1 MTKLK
6 ALLAK
11 KDSNK
16 GFTLMEMII
25 VIAII
30 AILIALIAPNLISY
44 LNTANETK
52 VKANAKVCY
61 TSANAWVAQMKVA
74 GEAVG
79 KGEIT
84 YTGGTETPTKK
95 DGTITVKSTA
105 KLDNSIGA
113 KNWPTTES
121 VVLEF
126 KDGVCV
132 KATYTAADVEDPGV
146 YPTN

>member
-44 LNTANETK
+44 LDTANETK
-52 VKANAKVCY
+52 RTANAKVCY
-61 TSANAWVAQMKVA
+61 TSANAWVAQMKVK
-74 GEAVG
+74 G
-79 KGEIT
+79 KSIPNCTIT
-84 YTGGTETPTKK
+84 YESGKNSNKASVAGATI
-95 DGTITVKSTA
+95 DGTITAV
-105 KLDNSIGA
+105 LDDSIDCGKWA
-113 KNWPTTES
+113 SEEKC
-121 VVLEF
+121 VLTF
-126 KDGVCV
+126 DKGVCTLAV
-132 KATYTAADVEDPGV
+132 YTSDGKEGK
-146 YPTN
+146 YPQ